1 MGLVSAALSRQSA
14 PHRRPI
20 MPKLEFFFDCSSP
33 WTYLAFDA
41 LLKAQAEDGFDIVWR
56 PFLVGAVFNT
66 VNPSVYEMRAKPVVP
81 KARYY
86 TKDLH
91 DWIRR
96 SGLAIRWT
104 PSIFP
109 INSARAMRAA
119 LVADDAGAC
128 SAFARRIFELYW
140 GEDQDIADPVI
151 IAHACTAAG
160 LDPQATLAEADSA
173 PRRAQLKENTDSLIA
188 RGGFG
193 TPTFFIEDD
202 MYFGQDRITLVREAI
217 ARTSAG
223 AG

>member
-1 MGLVSAALSRQSA
+1 MAKVD
-14 PHRRPI
+14 
-20 MPKLEFFFDCSSP
+20 FYFDCSSP

-41 LLKAQAEDGFDIVWR
+41 LLKAQVEDSFDIAWR

-86 TKDLH
+86 AKDLH

-96 SGLAIRWT
+96 SGLSIRWT

-119 LVADDAGAC
+119 LVANDVNAC
-128 SAFARRIFELYW
+128 PAFARRIFELYW
-140 GEDQDIADPVI
+140 SEDQDIADPKI
-151 IAHACTAAG
+151 IAQACTAAG
-160 LDPQATLAEADSA
+160 LDPVATLAQADSEA
-173 PRRAQLKENTDSLIA
+173 RRAELKANTEILIA

-193 TPTFFIEDD
+193 TPTFYVGDD
-202 MYFGQDRITLVREAI
+202 MYFGQDRLILVREAL
-217 ARTSAG
+217 ARQKHG